1 MTEEFIYPAD
11 QFLLIGKIVK
21 PHGIQGEVK
30 IYSYSEQP
38 ENFLGYKHLVL
49 VNEKG
54 TLSSTLDIKKCRIHG
69 KMAIVKIASVTNRNQ
84 AENLQGMGVLL
95 DKDVLPQATEEEYY
109 WYQLQGLT
117 VKTMQGNLLGIVKHV
132 FSNGAQDIMVI
143 DDGNSEYM
151 VPIHT
156 AIIVEQ
162 NDKGIVINPPPGL
175 LEIYS
180 RDDI

>member
-1 MTEEFIYPAD
+1 MTEEFIFPAD

-38 ENFLGYKHLVL
+38 ENLLSYKHLVL
-49 VNEKG
+49 VDVKG
-54 TLSSTLDIKKCRIHG
+54 TLSSTLEIQKCRIQG
-69 KMAIVKIASVTNRNQ
+69 RKAIAKIASVTNRNQ

-95 DKDVLPQATEEEYY
+95 DKDFLPQASEEEYY
-109 WYQLQGLT
+109 WYQLKGLT
-117 VKTMQGNLLGIVKHV
+117 VKTKQGNVLGIVKHV

-143 DDGNSEYM
+143 NDGTSEYM
-151 VPIHT
+151 VPVHT
-156 AIIVEQ
+156 DIIVEH

-175 LEIYS
+175 LEINA
-180 RDDI
+180 RDEI